1 VSNPKSLA
9 AAYNINKQTKPKQK
23 LTLEGFD
30 QVENSKKI
38 QQRDE
43 DHEEQV
49 KHDTIVAA
57 IRAKKMAQ
65 GGILEQNM
73 EEESILPELNEE
85 ALDIPEGPELEQPED
100 SNQHLVE
107 IESDLN
113 DMVSK
118 IRAKIAKQKIFG
130 ME

>member
-1 VSNPKSLA
+1 MNKPKSLA
-9 AAYNINKQTKPKQK
+9 VAYQTNKRITPKKEK

-38 QQRDE
+38 EERDA
-43 DHEEQV
+43 DHEN
-49 KHDTIVAA
+49 IVAA
-57 IRAKKMAQ
+57 IRAKHKMAQ

-85 ALDIPEGPELEQPED
+85 ALDFPEGPELEQPED

-118 IRAKIAKQKIFG
+118 IRAKIAKKKIFG